1 MTSARDAEARRLMDE
16 TVDDMKRLLLF
27 EKLLRANFFAGL
39 RYADRL
45 ARLAHAAARA
55 RALRKKHWE
64 AYLGVLSTLAS
75 RYGPPPSYEDAVAAA
90 KDYRYLTVGRFLGKP
105 FDSDTGVKIVHTYR
119 LAWEAETTFAPE
131 PPTALYV
138 QPGRKVFTGR
148 VIATCGMGTRL
159 VSHADGVEDMEA
171 VGQIQKALA
180 ASDRAGQRFERLA
193 AAARV
198 ELGRVIAG
206 EP

>member
-1 MTSARDAEARRLMDE
+1 MTSPQDAEARRLVASSLID
-16 TVDDMKRLLLF
+16 RLQ
-27 EKLLRANFFAGL
+27 RASFFSGL
-39 RYADRL
+39 TYADRL
-45 ARLAHAAARA
+45 CRLSHAAARA

-64 AYLGVLSTLAS
+64 AYLAVLSTLAS
-75 RYGPPPSYEDAVAAA
+75 RYGPAPSYADAVAAA
-90 KDYRYLTVGRFLGKP
+90 KDNRYLVVGRFLGKP

-119 LAWEAETTFAPE
+119 LSWEAETRFLPGSS
-131 PPTALYV
+131 PTLYT
-138 QPGRKVFTGR
+138 QNEKVFTGR
-148 VIATCGMGTRL
+148 VIATCGLGTRL
-159 VSHADGVEDMEA
+159 VSHADGVDDAAA
-171 VGQIQKALA
+171 VSQIQKALA

>member
-1 MTSARDAEARRLMDE
+1 MTADAEARRLVASSLID
-16 TVDDMKRLLLF
+16 RLQ
-27 EKLLRANFFAGL
+27 RASFFSGL
-39 RYADRL
+39 TYADRL
-45 ARLAHAAARA
+45 YRLSHAAARA

-64 AYLGVLSTLAS
+64 AYLAVLSTLAS
-75 RYGPPPSYEDAVAAA
+75 RYGPAPSYADAVAAA
-90 KDYRYLTVGRFLGKP
+90 KDNRYLVVVTLLGRRSVTEAGNKL
-105 FDSDTGVKIVHTYR
+105 VQTYT
-119 LAWEAETTFAPE
+119 LAWEAEATFLPGSS
-131 PPTALYV
+131 PTLYT
-138 QPGRKVFTGR
+138 QNGKVFTGR
-148 VIATCGMGTRL
+148 VIATCGLGTRL